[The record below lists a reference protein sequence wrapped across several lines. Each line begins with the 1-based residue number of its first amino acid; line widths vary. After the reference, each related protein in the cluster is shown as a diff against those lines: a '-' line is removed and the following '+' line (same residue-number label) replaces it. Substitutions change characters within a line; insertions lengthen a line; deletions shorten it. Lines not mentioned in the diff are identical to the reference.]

1 MTLAAQTIAS
11 QSETL
16 GQSKDHGAARRAM
29 IDSQLRVSGINQ
41 EWLLAVLARVPR
53 EDHVPAAARGHAYI
67 DRAIPLGNGQALPA
81 PLVQASLLAQAEP
94 KGSEKVLV
102 ISPTGYL
109 SALVE
114 PLVQSVETIDP
125 AGAFG
130 VQRGAAFDLVLID
143 GAIEHLPEN
152 LAAAVVEGGRVV
164 TGLVLRGV
172 TRLAAGTKS
181 EGMVQ
186 LAPLAEMGIP
196 VLREFAA
203 PKGWSF

>member
-11 QSETL
+11 QSEDL
-16 GQSKDHGAARRAM
+16 GAARRAM

-41 EWLLAVLARVPR
+41 DWLLAVLARVPR

-81 PLVQASLLAQAEP
+81 PLFQASLLAQAEP
-94 KGSEKVLV
+94 KAAEKVLV
-102 ISPTGYL
+102 ISPAGYL

-114 PLVQSVETIDP
+114 PLVQSVETVDP
-125 AGAFG
+125 AGAIG
-130 VQRGAAFDLVLID
+130 VQTLAAYDLVLID
-143 GAIEHLPEN
+143 GAIEQLPEN
-152 LAAAVVEGGRVV
+152 LVAALADGGRVV

-172 TRLAAGTKS
+172 TRLAAGSKS
-181 EGMVQ
+181 GGAVN

-203 PKGWSF
+203 PKSWSF

>member
-11 QSETL
+11 QSEDL
-16 GQSKDHGAARRAM
+16 GAARRAM

-41 EWLLAVLARVPR
+41 DWLLAVLARVPR

-67 DRAIPLGNGQALPA
+67 DRAIPLDDGQALPA

-94 KGSEKVLV
+94 KTHEKVLV
-102 ISPTGYL
+102 ISPAGYL

-114 PLVQSVETIDP
+114 PLVQSVETVSP
-125 AGAFG
+125 AGAVG
-130 VQRGAAFDLVLID
+130 VQTLPAYDLVLID
-143 GAIEHLPEN
+143 GAVEQLPDN
-152 LAAAVVEGGRVV
+152 LVKALLDGGRVV

-172 TRLAAGTKS
+172 TRLAAGTKNG
-181 EGMVQ
+181 EAVN
-186 LAPLAEMGIP
+186 LVPLAEMGIP

>member
-11 QSETL
+11 QSEDL
-16 GQSKDHGAARRAM
+16 GAARRAM

-41 EWLLAVLARVPR
+41 DWLLPILARVPR
-53 EDHVPAAARGHAYI
+53 EDFVPAAARGHAYI

-81 PLVQASLLAQAEP
+81 PLFQASLLAQAEP
-94 KGSEKVLV
+94 QPHEKVLV
-102 ISPTGYL
+102 ISPAGYL

-114 PLVQSVETIDP
+114 PLVQSVETVDP
-125 AGAFG
+125 AGAAA
-130 VQRGAAFDLVLID
+130 VQTLSAYDLVLID
-143 GAIEHLPEN
+143 GAIEQLPEN
-152 LAAAVVEGGRVV
+152 LVKALLDSGRVV

-181 EGMVQ
+181 GDGVVN
-186 LAPLAEMGIP
+186 LAPLTEMGIP

-203 PKGWSF
+203 PKSWSF

>member
-11 QSETL
+11 QSEDL
-16 GQSKDHGAARRAM
+16 GAARRAM

-41 EWLLAVLARVPR
+41 DWLLAVLARVPR

-67 DRAIPLGNGQALPA
+67 DRAIPLDGGQALPA

-94 KGSEKVLV
+94 KTHEKVLV
-102 ISPTGYL
+102 ISPAGYL

-114 PLVQSVETIDP
+114 PLVQSVETVSP
-125 AGAFG
+125 AGAVG
-130 VQRGAAFDLVLID
+130 VQTLPAYDLVLID
-143 GAIEHLPEN
+143 GAVEQLPDN
-152 LAAAVVEGGRVV
+152 LVKALLDGGRVV

-172 TRLAAGTKS
+172 TRLAAGTKNG
-181 EGMVQ
+181 EAVN
-186 LAPLAEMGIP
+186 LVPLAEMGIP

>member
-11 QSETL
+11 QSEEL
-16 GQSKDHGAARRAM
+16 GAARRAM

-94 KGSEKVLV
+94 KSGEKVLV
-102 ISPTGYL
+102 ISPAGYL

-114 PLVQSVETIDP
+114 RLVQSVETVDP
-125 AGAFG
+125 AGAIE
-130 VQRGAAFDLVLID
+130 VQTLATYDLVLID
-143 GAIEHLPEN
+143 GAIEQLPEN
-152 LAAAVVEGGRVV
+152 LAASLVEGGRVV

-172 TRLAAGTKS
+172 TRLAAGTKN
-181 EGMVQ
+181 GGAVD